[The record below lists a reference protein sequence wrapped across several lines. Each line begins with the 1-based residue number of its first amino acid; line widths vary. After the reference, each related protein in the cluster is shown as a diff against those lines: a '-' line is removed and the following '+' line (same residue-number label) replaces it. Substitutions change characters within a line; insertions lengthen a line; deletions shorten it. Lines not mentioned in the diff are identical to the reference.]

1 MITSAQFFH
10 HPETFRT
17 QSGESLPG
25 FTLAY
30 ESYGELNADASNV
43 ILLFHALSG
52 TAHAAGRCE
61 AVPGVGDRWTEDVR
75 DGWWNDFIGPG
86 RPLDTQKYCVICA
99 NYLGG
104 CYGSTG
110 PSSINPAT
118 GQPWGS
124 QFPHLSVNDVVRSQ
138 VLLLDSLGIKKL
150 HAVIGP
156 SIGGLMALTFAT
168 LHPDRVRLVIPIA
181 SGGAT
186 TVLNRLALFEQI
198 LAIENDP
205 HFFGGDYYAGE
216 PPTYG
221 LALARMISHKTF
233 VHLDTIEDRATGDV
247 KQPEDQ
253 LSWYRLR
260 DQVESYMLYQG
271 KKFVSRFDAN
281 SYLRFCEMWSSFHP
295 LRDAGVD
302 TWKELLTPCKEHSQQ
317 FLIFSIDSDFC
328 FYPEEQA
335 ALVKR
340 LREARVA
347 VHYHT
352 VHSDKGHDSFL
363 LEPELYTPFLTYALE
378 VARVAKDQA
387 NP

>member
-1 MITSAQFFH
+1 M
-10 HPETFRT
+10 PET
-17 QSGESLPG
+17 G
-25 FTLAY
+25 
-30 ESYGELNADASNV
+30 N
-43 ILLFHALSG
+43 
-52 TAHAAGRCE
+52 
-61 AVPGVGDRWTEDVR
+61 RWTKDLHN
-75 DGWWNDFIGPG
+75 GWWDLFVGPDKA
-86 RPLDTQKYCVICA
+86 LDTNRYFIICA

-118 GQPWGS
+118 SQPWGS

-181 SGGAT
+181 SGGTT

-233 VHLDTIEDRATGDV
+233 VHLDTIEDRATGEV

-302 TWKELLTPCKEHSQQ
+302 TWKELLTPCKENGQQ

-328 FYPEEQA
+328 FYP
-335 ALVKR
+335 
-340 LREARVA
+340 
-347 VHYHT
+347 
-352 VHSDKGHDSFL
+352 
-363 LEPELYTPFLTYALE
+363 
-378 VARVAKDQA
+378 
-387 NP
+387 

>member
-1 MITSAQFFH
+1 
-10 HPETFRT
+10 
-17 QSGESLPG
+17 
-25 FTLAY
+25 
-30 ESYGELNADASNV
+30 
-43 ILLFHALSG
+43 
-52 TAHAAGRCE
+52 
-61 AVPGVGDRWTEDVR
+61 
-75 DGWWNDFIGPG
+75 
-86 RPLDTQKYCVICA
+86 
-99 NYLGG
+99 
-104 CYGSTG
+104 
-110 PSSINPAT
+110 
-118 GQPWGS
+118 
-124 QFPHLSVNDVVRSQ
+124 
-138 VLLLDSLGIKKL
+138 
-150 HAVIGP
+150 
-156 SIGGLMALTFAT
+156 
-168 LHPDRVRLVIPIA
+168 
-181 SGGAT
+181 
-186 TVLNRLALFEQI
+186 VLNLLALFEQI

-233 VHLDTIEDRATGDV
+233 VHLDTIEDRATGEV